1 VKTDLDGLPA
11 FLGNNPEHL
20 QLVAELLIQAEAVVL
35 PTETVYGLAANALDP
50 VAVQRIFT
58 IKNRPLID
66 PLIVHVADIQRAQR
80 LAYFS
85 STACFL
91 AKAFWPGPLTI
102 VLPKKERVPDLVT
115 AGLPNVG
122 LRCPEHPIFQSILK
136 LTQLPLAA
144 PSANPFG
151 YVSPT
156 RPEHVRATLG
166 SKAPYILDGGPCEYG
181 IESTIISLVQ
191 PENPILLR
199 PGPISQEE
207 IESILAQPITIATQP
222 SAPHQPQAAPGLLSS
237 HYSPHTPLILFET
250 APPANS
256 QYARVFWQ
264 RPCEP
269 HAHDYWLSET
279 QNVAEAS
286 QNCYH
291 LLQILDQKGYS
302 SIFWEQCPAS
312 SDWDG
317 LRNRLIRA
325 SHKRIS

>member
-1 VKTDLDGLPA
+1 VKDDLDGLPA
-11 FLGNNPEHL
+11 FFSSQPEHL
-20 QLVAELLIQAEAVVL
+20 QLVAHLLLQSKAVVL

-50 VAVQRIFT
+50 IAVQLIFQ

-66 PLIVHVADIQRAQR
+66 PLIVHVADVEQAQD

-85 STACFL
+85 PIAWSL
-91 AKAFWPGPLTI
+91 ARAFWPGPLTL
-102 VLPKKERVPDLVT
+102 VLPKKPCVPDVVT
-115 AGLPNVG
+115 AGLPAVG
-122 LRCPEHPIFQSILK
+122 VRCPQHPLFQSILK

-166 SKAPYILDGGPCEYG
+166 QKAPYILDGGPCQHG
-181 IESTIISLVQ
+181 IESTIISLTQ
-191 PENPILLR
+191 PDKPTLLR
-199 PGPISQEE
+199 PGPFSQQD
-207 IESILAQPITIATQP
+207 IESVLNQSITVATQP

-237 HYSPHTPLILFET
+237 HYSPYTPLILFET
-250 APPANS
+250 APPTNS

-264 RPCEP
+264 RPREP
-269 HAHDYWLSET
+269 HDNDYWLSET

-286 QNCYH
+286 RNCYH
-291 LLQILDQKGYS
+291 LLQVLDQQGYS

-325 SHKRIS
+325 SHKRSS